1 MKQRQKK
8 KNMLKNISRQNS
20 KLKELSRALA
30 VVLDEN
36 AVLRRSCEDMS
47 KKIDFFGTMPI
58 YQPLS
63 NRFIK
68 EIETQEIILRPV
80 QYGMVDQKRPS
91 ELLYMQMV
99 DRKHDLAKSLAE
111 AMIEN
116 HAVQFIHHPANDRE
130 GPMGKYDTLAVK
142 MYFIPWQQAQIYSE
156 DIREIALAAKN
167 NTNYALQITEEM
179 RMMPKERIDQLWREI
194 QEWRV

>member
-20 KLKELSRALA
+20 KLKELSKALA

-68 EIETQEIILRPV
+68 EIETQDIILRPV
-80 QYGMVDQKRPS
+80 PYGMVDQKRPS
-91 ELLYMQMV
+91 ELLYRQMV
-99 DRKHDLAKSLAE
+99 DRKYDLAKSLAE

-142 MYFIPWQQAQIYSE
+142 LYFIPWQQAQIYSE
-156 DIREIALAAKN
+156 DIREIVLAAKN

-179 RMMPKERIDQLWREI
+179 RMMPKEWIDQLWREI